1 MAGTPDKKGRG
12 RPTAYHKSFVKI
24 SFQLCRQHAYTDVKL
39 AEVLGIGLT
48 TLYQWKEKYP
58 EFREAVQGGKDV
70 FDKEYIESALV
81 KRAKGFVRKRLLQR
95 TFTRAGLKT
104 TEITEVAEE
113 VAGSVEAQKFWLVNR
128 NPQRWKQLVQEPK
141 DEAAQQQE
149 QKPGLLVVPAD
160 VDWEKWKLEHQP
172 DPPANA

>member
-1 MAGTPDKKGRG
+1 M
-12 RPTAYHKSFVKI
+12 
-24 SFQLCRQHAYTDVKL
+24 
-39 AEVLGIGLT
+39 
-48 TLYQWKEKYP
+48 
-58 EFREAVQGGKDV
+58 
-70 FDKEYIESALV
+70 
-81 KRAKGFVRKRLLQR
+81 RKRLLQR

-160 VDWEKWKLEHQP
+160 VDWEKWKSEHQP
-172 DPPANA
+172 DPLADA